1 MLSYIFFGIS
11 GFIVVLSSMLET
23 DQFMSL
29 AIWFLLASIF
39 FKLDKI

>member
-1 MLSYIFFGIS
+1 MLSYVFFGVS
-11 GFIVVLSSMLET
+11 GFIAVLSGMLET

-29 AIWFLLASIF
+29 AIWFAIAAIF